1 MACLDWRINLTID
14 RVSINWGTASD
25 QIAQG
30 ITVIKIVCGLGN
42 PGPQYRST
50 RHNLGFEIIDC
61 LAGRL
66 KTASTESAPLFE
78 SRKAALDRGDVY
90 LVKPDVYVNL
100 SGLAAREAMRDFEA
114 GPDEFFVIS
123 DDFNLPLGALRIRKW
138 GSAGG
143 HKGLISIIDEI
154 GSDRFPR
161 MRVGTGPLPE
171 EVLADRESVSDFV
184 LSRFLPEEEE
194 IVKDI
199 VSRSVEAIRLA
210 LDHGL
215 DLAISKYNS
224 AGPTPEN

>member
-1 MACLDWRINLTID
+1 MGAVGD
-14 RVSINWGTASD
+14 RKVREK
-25 QIAQG
+25 
-30 ITVIKIVCGLGN
+30 TVIKIVCGLGN

-50 RHNLGFEIIDC
+50 RHNLGFEIIDR
-61 LAGRL
+61 LTGRL
-66 KTASTESAPLFE
+66 NAASAGNNPLFE
-78 SRKAALDRGDVY
+78 WRKATLDHGDVY
-90 LVKPDVYVNL
+90 LVKPNMYINL
-100 SGLAAREAMRDFEA
+100 SGLAVREAMHVFEA
-114 GPDEFFVIS
+114 EPDEFFVIS

-138 GSAGG
+138 GTAGG

-154 GSDRFPR
+154 GGDRFPR

-171 EVLADRESVSDFV
+171 EVLADRESVPDFV

-194 IVKDI
+194 IVEDM

-210 LDHGL
+210 LKHGL